1 MLDLYKN
8 IKSLREQLGMSQ
20 NELAKLTGYTNR
32 SSIAKIEKG
41 EVDLPL
47 SKIELFASALN
58 TTPSELMG
66 DTWEND
72 VIDNARSDLI
82 GHFDGDAFEIAKF
95 QEAEANDVS
104 EERAANVVAAH
115 KEGENFTPEELEKI
129 EEYKKLLIAARPKE

>member
-1 MLDLYKN
+1 MLDLYRN

-20 NELAKLTGYTNR
+20 NDLAVLTGYTNR

-72 VIDNARSDLI
+72 VIDNARSDVI
-82 GHFDGDAFEIAKF
+82 EHFDGNAFEIAKF
-95 QEAEANDVS
+95 QEAEASDALENPIP
-104 EERAANVVAAH
+104 VAAH
-115 KEGENFTPEELEKI
+115 KDGENFTPEELEKI